1 MRVLVI
7 EDEVRLAATLQDL
20 LELNGYTADVRHDGE
35 SGLDEALT
43 GIYDVIL
50 LDVMLPRLDGFTVLR
65 RLREAGS
72 AVPVLMLT
80 ARSEVSDKV
89 EGLDRGADYY
99 LTKPF
104 DPKELL
110 ACIRALTRRQPEL
123 RNLDLLEFGDL
134 RLEKNSFALSRGERS
149 VRLSRKEFDMME
161 LLMLNRNLVLTKESL
176 LLKLW
181 GYESDAEDN
190 NVEVYIS
197 FLRKKLT
204 HLHSCVK
211 IRTIRMVGYCL
222 ETEDTGKQG

>member
-1 MRVLVI
+1 MRALII

-20 LELNGYTADVRHDGE
+20 LDLNGYSSDICHDGE
-35 SGLDEALT
+35 SGLDNALT

-50 LDVMLPRLDGFTVLR
+50 LDVMLPRLDGISLLQKLR
-65 RLREAGS
+65 ASGN
-72 AVPVLMLT
+72 ATPVLMLT
-80 ARSEVSDKV
+80 AKSDLSDRV
-89 EGLDRGADYY
+89 TGLDSGADYY

-104 DPKELL
+104 EPKELL

-123 RNLDLLEFGDL
+123 RSMDTLQCGDL
-134 RLEKNSFALSRGERS
+134 ILNQNTYSLSCKERE

-161 LLMLNRNLVLTKESL
+161 LLMRNQGIVLTKENL
-176 LLKLW
+176 LVKIW

-197 FLRKKLT
+197 FLRRKLT
-204 HLHSCVK
+204 HLHSSMK

-222 ETEDTGKQG
+222 ETGNI

>member
-1 MRVLVI
+1 MRVLVV

-20 LELNGYTADVRHDGE
+20 LEMNGYTADVCHDGE
-35 SGLDEALT
+35 TGLDNALSA
-43 GIYDVIL
+43 IYDVIV

-65 RLREAGS
+65 RLRAAGNTT
-72 AVPVLMLT
+72 PVLMLT
-80 ARSEVSDKV
+80 ARSELSDRVK
-89 EGLDRGADYY
+89 GLDAGADYY

-104 DPKELL
+104 EPKELL

-123 RNLDLLEFGDL
+123 RQTDTLACGDL
-134 RLEKNSFALSRGERS
+134 RLEKNAFTLSCGDRS

-161 LLMLNRNLVLTKESL
+161 MLMLNQRMVVTKENL
-176 LLKLW
+176 LLKVW

-197 FLRKKLT
+197 FLRKKLE
-204 HLHSCVK
+204 HLRSQVK

-222 ETEDTGKQG
+222 EIPEPLDK